1 MVSCMRQKSR
11 KSKLFAVPA
20 LISCSIW
27 ATSAL
32 AGYIESKQAF
42 ERHDYGIAYGQCIGS
57 ANTGS
62 SDCQNAIGYLLRFGY
77 GINKDSAEARRWFQL
92 AASKNNEAAQY
103 NLALML
109 AAGEGGS
116 QDYQQSAKW
125 LLRAAEAGNSKAQ
138 ANLGTVYSQ
147 GIGVESNQEKAVFWW
162 KKAAEQGNPIAQ
174 NNLGWALIKGTG
186 VNTNPALGR
195 IWLEKAVS
203 QTGDPEA
210 KALAQNNLL
219 AIPKPDLPKEQSIAR
234 TSTDIRVDFT
244 KPDSDGKTTIR
255 LKSNDGSGIQ
265 SLRVSGKELG
275 SSSNGSYTVTRYVPI
290 GKTDIE
296 VVAVG
301 ENGERFTR
309 NYTIDREGQAIQ
321 TALPELDPSRI
332 IESQKRDAVAIIIGA
347 EQYES
352 LPPAEFADHDAR
364 SFFDYANKALG
375 VPSKKIMVLTGNKA
389 KRNDILQATRNWL
402 AAEVNDNRTD
412 VFVFYSG
419 HGLAS
424 PDGKKRYLLPVDAKT
439 DLLEDTAI
447 SQEQLVKIINAQ
459 HPRSVTLIT
468 DSCYSGV
475 SRTGKSLLASARP
488 IAIYS
493 EAEALPANTT
503 VMSSSSGNQV
513 SVSSPDL
520 GHGLFSYFVMKGL
533 EGDADQNGDRRI
545 TAQELYAYV
554 AERVSKEAIRRGAQQ
569 TPTLAG
575 TSTRLLTQPR

>member
-1 MVSCMRQKSR
+1 MGFR
-11 KSKLFAVPA
+11 
-20 LISCSIW
+20 
-27 ATSAL
+27 
-32 AGYIESKQAF
+32 
-42 ERHDYGIAYGQCIGS
+42 
-57 ANTGS
+57 
-62 SDCQNAIGYLLRFGY
+62 
-77 GINKDSAEARRWFQL
+77 
-92 AASKNNEAAQY
+92 
-103 NLALML
+103 
-109 AAGEGGS
+109 
-116 QDYQQSAKW
+116 
-125 LLRAAEAGNSKAQ
+125 
-138 ANLGTVYSQ
+138 
-147 GIGVESNQEKAVFWW
+147 VE
-162 KKAAEQGNPIAQ
+162 
-174 NNLGWALIKGTG
+174 
-186 VNTNPALGR
+186 
-195 IWLEKAVS
+195 
-203 QTGDPEA
+203 
-210 KALAQNNLL
+210 
-219 AIPKPDLPKEQSIAR
+219 
-234 TSTDIRVDFT
+234 FT
-244 KPDSDGKTTIR
+244 KPDADGKTTIR

-275 SSSNGSYTVTRYVPI
+275 SSSNGAYTVTRYVPI
-290 GKTDIE
+290 GKTDVE
-296 VVAVG
+296 VVAVS
-301 ENGERFTR
+301 ENGERFSR
-309 NYTIDREGQAIQ
+309 IYTLEREGQPTQ
-321 TALPELDPSRI
+321 TVLPELDPSRI

-364 SFFDYANKALG
+364 SFYDYANKALG

-493 EAEALPANTT
+493 ESEALPANTT

-575 TSTRLLTQPR
+575 TSNRLLTQPR

>member
-1 MVSCMRQKSR
+1 MRQQFR
-11 KSKLFAVPA
+11 KHLLVAMSVLFFGSTCVN
-20 LISCSIW
+20 
-27 ATSAL
+27 SAL

-42 ERHDYGIAYGQCIGS
+42 ERHDYGVAYAQCIGS
-57 ANTGS
+57 ANAGNA
-62 SDCQNAIGYLLRFGY
+62 DCQNAIGYLLRFGF
-77 GINKDSAEARRWFQL
+77 GVNKDSAEARRWFQL
-92 AASKNNEAAQY
+92 AASKNNGAAQY

-109 AAGEGGS
+109 SGGEGGS
-116 QDYQQSAKW
+116 QDYQESAKW
-125 LLRAAEAGNSKAQ
+125 LLKAAESGNSKAQ

-147 GIGVESNQEKAVFWW
+147 GLGVESNQEKAVFWW

-174 NNLGWALIKGTG
+174 NNLGLALIKGTG
-186 VNTNPALGR
+186 VNANPALGR
-195 IWLEKAVS
+195 LWLDKAAS
-203 QTGDPEA
+203 QTADPEA
-210 KALAQNNLL
+210 KALAQNNLSAL
-219 AIPKPDLPKEQSIAR
+219 TKSDLPREQPITKSA
-234 TSTDIRVDFT
+234 TGLRVEFT

-275 SSSNGSYTVTRYVPI
+275 SSTNGTYTVTRYVPI
-290 GKTDIE
+290 GNTDIE
-296 VVAVG
+296 VVAIG
-301 ENGERFTR
+301 ENGERFTQI
-309 NYTIDREGQAIQ
+309 YTIDREGQGTQ
-321 TALPELDPSRI
+321 TTLPELDPSRI
-332 IESQKRDAVAIIIGA
+332 VESQKRDAVAIIIGA

-364 SFFDYANKALG
+364 SFYDYANKALG
-375 VPSKKIMVLTGNKA
+375 VPGKKIMVLTGNKA

-493 EAEALPANTT
+493 EAETLPANTT
-503 VMSSSSGNQV
+503 VISSSSGNQV

-545 TAQELYAYV
+545 NAQELYAYV
-554 AERVSKEAIRRGAQQ
+554 ADRVSKEAMRRGAQQ

-575 TSTRLLTQPR
+575 SPTRLLTQPR

>member
-1 MVSCMRQKSR
+1 MIYRKRPQSR
-11 KSKLFAVPA
+11 TMPRTSFMA
-20 LISCSIW
+20 LVL
-27 ATSAL
+27 SAL
-32 AGYIESKQAF
+32 WASSAVAGYIESKQAF
-42 ERHDYGIAYGQCIGS
+42 QRHDYGVAYSQCIGA
-57 ANTGS
+57 ANAGNT
-62 SDCQNAIGYLLRFGY
+62 DCQNAIGYLLRFGY
-77 GINKDSAEARRWFQL
+77 GVNKDSAEARRWFQL
-92 AASKNNEAAQY
+92 AASKNNAAAQY

-109 AAGEGGS
+109 AAGEGGN
-116 QDYQQSAKW
+116 QDYQESAKW
-125 LLRAAEAGNSKAQ
+125 LLRAAELGNPKAQ
-138 ANLGTVYSQ
+138 ANLGTVYAQ
-147 GIGVESNQEKAVFWW
+147 GLGVESQQEKAVFWW
-162 KKAAEQGNPIAQ
+162 SKAAEQGNPVAQ
-174 NNLGWALIKGTG
+174 NNLGLALVKGTG
-186 VNTNPALGR
+186 VNANPAMGR

-203 QTGDPEA
+203 QTADPEA
-210 KALAQNNLL
+210 KDLAQKNL
-219 AIPKPDLPKEQSIAR
+219 AAMPRSEQPKEQAVAR
-234 TSTDIRVDFT
+234 SASGLQVEFT

-255 LKSNDGSGIQ
+255 MKSNDGSGIQ
-265 SLRVSGKELG
+265 SLRLSGKELG
-275 SSSNGSYTVTRYVPI
+275 SSSNGTYAVTRYVPI

-296 VVAVG
+296 VIAIA
-301 ENGERFTR
+301 ENGERFSR
-309 NYTIDREGQAIQ
+309 VYTIDREGQITQ

-364 SFFDYANKALG
+364 SFYDYANKALG
-375 VPSKKIMVLTGNKA
+375 VPGKKIMVLTGNKA

-493 EAEALPANTT
+493 ESEPLPANTT
-503 VMSSSSGNQV
+503 VISSSSGNQV

-533 EGDADQNGDRRI
+533 EGDADQSGDRRI

-554 AERVSKEAIRRGAQQ
+554 ADRVTKEAMRRGAQQ

-575 TSTRLLTQPR
+575 ASGRALTQPR